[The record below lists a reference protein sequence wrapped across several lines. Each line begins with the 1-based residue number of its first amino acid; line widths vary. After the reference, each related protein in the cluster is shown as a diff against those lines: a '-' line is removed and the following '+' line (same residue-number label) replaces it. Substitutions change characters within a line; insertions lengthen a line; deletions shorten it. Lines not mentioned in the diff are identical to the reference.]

1 MKAMLIV
8 NPSSGKEAAVENLPM
23 VEELLKNKG
32 YDIEVKMTEKEKDAT
47 LFAEEACEKGY
58 DVVVSMGGD
67 GTLNETINGLSEK
80 EHRPKLGII
89 PLGTVND
96 FARALEI
103 PLECEEA
110 IKILDHDHTRQ
121 VDIGKINDTYY
132 MNIVAVGKIAEATF
146 NTSVKQKTLLGPF
159 AYFIEGL
166 KTLTSD
172 SSFEIEIKHDHGVW
186 EGKAFIVLA
195 TLTNSVGGFEKIAP
209 GAKVDDGKF
218 RCIVVKDVSIG
229 KLAKIAT
236 GIFKGNHIDEE
247 DVDYFSSS
255 KLVISSDDGLTA
267 NVDGDEGPNLPIE
280 LEVLPRHLDIFVP

>member
-1 MKAMLIV
+1 MKAMVIV
-8 NPSSGKEAAVENLPM
+8 NPSSGKECAEEYLPM

-32 YDIEVKMTEKEKDAT
+32 YEIEVKMTEKEKDAT
-47 LFAEEACEKGY
+47 IFAEESCESRF
-58 DVVVSMGGD
+58 DVVISMGGD

-110 IKILDHDHTRQ
+110 VKMLDHNKTRQ
-121 VDIGKINDTYY
+121 VDIGKINDFYY

-172 SSFEIEIKHDHGVW
+172 SSFEVKIQHDQGIW
-186 EGKAFIVLA
+186 KGKAFIVLA

-209 GAKVDDGKF
+209 GAEVDDGKF
-218 RCIVVKDVSIG
+218 RCIVVKDVPIG
-229 KLAKIAT
+229 KLAKIAS
-236 GIFKGNHIDEE
+236 GIFKGNHIDDD

-255 KLVISSDDGLTA
+255 KLLISSAQVLTA

-280 LEVLPRHLDIFVP
+280 LEVLPRHLEIFIP